1 MFSITLFNHI
11 TTFQLKE
18 RMKNRLYLGT
28 IILALAAAGCGNGHD
43 GAIDASGTLEAVE
56 VNVSAKV
63 PGQLEQLFVQEG
75 SQVHVGDT
83 LAILDHSTQE
93 LQWKQAHA
101 GVELADAQYRLLLN
115 GARSEDIQQG
125 EDMLKQ
131 AQSSFTN
138 ASDDFKR
145 MKDLYASHS
154 VSQKQYDDAESRF
167 TIAQAQLSSAK
178 ENLRKLK
185 SFARPEDIAAAKA
198 RLDQAKANADLL
210 QKQINDS
217 YVVAPVSGIVTQK
230 PVEVGELVNTG
241 AIVATISNL
250 EKLNLMIYVSEEELG
265 KVKLNGSADVVID
278 TYPDKTFPARVIY
291 ISPIAEFTPKNI
303 QTKEDRTK
311 LVFGVKLEVDNKEG
325 SLKAGMPA
333 DAYVH

>member
-1 MFSITLFNHI
+1 MK
-11 TTFQLKE
+11 KE
-18 RMKNRLYLGT
+18 LYLGA
-28 IILALAAAGCGNGHD
+28 IILALAVPILSGCGNGHD

-63 PGQLEQLFVQEG
+63 PGQLEQLYVQEG
-75 SQVHVGDT
+75 STVQVGDT

-93 LQWKQAHA
+93 LQWRQAHA

-131 AQSSFTN
+131 AQSSFN
-138 ASDDFKR
+138 IAKDDYNR

-154 VSQKQYDDAESRF
+154 ISQKQYDDAESRF
-167 TIAQAQLSSAK
+167 TITQAQLSSAK

-185 SFARPEDIAAAKA
+185 NFARPEDIAAAKA
-198 RLDQAKANADLL
+198 RLDQSKANADLL

-241 AIVATISNL
+241 TTVVTISNL
-250 EKLNLMIYVSEEELG
+250 KKLNLMIYVSEKELG

-278 TYPDKTFPARVIY
+278 TYPNKAFPARVIY

>member
-1 MFSITLFNHI
+1 
-11 TTFQLKE
+11 
-18 RMKNRLYLGT
+18 MKKKIYTGA
-28 IILALAAAGCGNGHD
+28 IILALANLWLTGCGNGHN

-75 SQVHVGDT
+75 SSVHTGDT

-93 LQWKQAHA
+93 LQWKQAYA
-101 GVELADAQYRLLLN
+101 GVELADAQYRLLVN
-115 GARSEDIQQG
+115 GARPEDIQQG

-131 AQSSFTN
+131 AQSSFSI
-138 ASDDFKR
+138 AKDDYNR
-145 MKDLYASHS
+145 MKDLYASNS
-154 VSQKQYDDAESRF
+154 ISKKQYDDAESRF
-167 TIAQAQLSSAK
+167 TITQAQLSSAK

-185 SFARPEDIAAAKA
+185 SYARPEDIAAAKA

-241 AIVATISNL
+241 TTVVTISNL
-250 EKLNLMIYVSEEELG
+250 EKLNLMIYVGEQELG

-278 TYPDKTFPARVIY
+278 TYPNKAFPARVIY

-311 LVFGVKLEVDNKEG
+311 LVFGVKLEVDNKDG
-325 SLKAGMPA
+325 VLKAGMPA